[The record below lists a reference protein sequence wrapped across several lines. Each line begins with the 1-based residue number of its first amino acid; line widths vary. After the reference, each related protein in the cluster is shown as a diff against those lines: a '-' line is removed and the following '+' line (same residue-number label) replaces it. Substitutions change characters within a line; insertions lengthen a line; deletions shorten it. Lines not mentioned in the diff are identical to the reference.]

1 VRESYLGGGTRTI
14 HISRFMREI
23 SQTRAASLSQTSKFS
38 NLNHEENER
47 ATIKPHVRDQGRIR
61 EIPYAHLSQ
70 KNPDPYK
77 VTFVTTLFSPST
89 PTHPDDNLFCEATRS
104 RAKAESSSI

>member
-1 VRESYLGGGTRTI
+1 LENPTEQL
-14 HISRFMREI
+14 
-23 SQTRAASLSQTSKFS
+23 ANNADKANTSITAK
-38 NLNHEENER
+38 LTHK
-47 ATIKPHVRDQGRIR
+47 IDMDQGRIR

-89 PTHPDDNLFCEATRS
+89 PTHPDDNLFCEATHS